1 MPLNPVKIPGRARRR
16 RLFRVCGGLARS
28 ERGMAAVEFAL
39 VAPVF
44 LGMMLGILQ
53 ICLIF
58 FAKEALETVTE
69 YAARGVLT
77 GQVQSAGLTQAQFQS
92 QVCANVPA
100 LFKCSG
106 LMVDLQPATS
116 LSTVNTAEPALTFDA
131 SGNVTNSWQFNPGST
146 GQIMALRV
154 MYQWPLFTGPL
165 GLNLAN
171 LSNGNLLIMSTAVFK
186 NEL

>member
-1 MPLNPVKIPGRARRR
+1 MPLNPMKLAGR
-16 RLFRVCGGLARS
+16 LARCRLPRVFGRLLRS
-28 ERGMAAVEFAL
+28 QRGMAAVEFAM
-39 VAPVF
+39 VAPIF

-53 ICLIF
+53 ITLIY
-58 FAKEALETVTE
+58 FAKETLETVTE
-69 YAARGVLT
+69 AAARGVLT
-77 GQVQSAGLTQAQFQS
+77 GQVQSAGLTQAQFQTA
-92 QVCANVPA
+92 VCASVPA

-116 LSTVNTAEPALTFDA
+116 LSTVNTSEPTLTFDA
-131 SGNVTNSWQFNPGST
+131 NGNVTNSWQFKPGAS
-146 GQIMALRV
+146 GNIMVLRV

-171 LSNGNLLIMSTAVFK
+171 LSNGNLLIMATAVFK